1 VTDGQDIVLDQSAG
15 GAEPVAGTLPRII
28 RFCGYRCRRSGRWR
42 GYCLEFHLEA
52 TGRDWED
59 LLERMI
65 LAASM
70 RVAQIQERPELAP
83 TRKAPLRIRLT
94 YMYIALLHFLR
105 PQGERCL
112 ADLSARLLTS
122 PSIK

>member
-1 VTDGQDIVLDQSAG
+1 MAWNGDSGTGT
-15 GAEPVAGTLPRII
+15 AENGLAGTLPRII
-28 RFCGYRCRRSGRWR
+28 RFCGYRSRRHGKWV
-42 GYCLEFHLEA
+42 GYCLEFHLKES
-52 TGRDWED
+52 GRDWEE

-83 TRKAPLRIRLT
+83 RRKAPLRIRLT

-105 PQGERCL
+105 PQGDRCL

-122 PSIK
+122 PTIK